1 MYYADFHMEMAMTKD
16 FLSREFNKNFQHAP
30 RYFRAPGRINLIGE
44 HTDYNGGF
52 VLPAGIDRYCSIAIT
67 PSSSQLSTVIASDL
81 DDKVEFEHVPSK
93 SSSGYW
99 MNYIWGVM
107 HAFKV
112 RGLDIQPFNAIIQ
125 SEVPVGA
132 GLSSSA
138 ALEVVFAKAF
148 NELFH
153 FNLSD
158 IELTL
163 IAKEAE
169 NNYVGLQCG
178 IMDMFASVHARK
190 DMAIKLDC
198 RNLDFEYVS
207 LQLKTNKILLI
218 DTCIKH
224 ELASSEY
231 NQRRQECESVV
242 FKLNQ
247 QGIQATSLR
256 DISRVDLD
264 AHRNIFSDKEYQRA
278 SYVIEENN
286 RLHQFVAAIS
296 KNDWTAAGALLCA
309 SHEGLKNKYQ
319 VSCEA
324 LDQLVDWCKSSK
336 GVWGGRMM
344 GGGFGGCTINL
355 VEEEEI
361 SAIIAMVSER
371 YQSRFGVNPKYYIA
385 STGDGACEF

>member
-1 MYYADFHMEMAMTKD
+1 MTKD
-16 FLSREFNKNFQHAP
+16 FLRREFSKNFQHSP
-30 RYFRAPGRINLIGE
+30 RFFRAPGRINLIGE

-52 VLPAGIDRYCSIAIT
+52 VLPAGIDKYCSIAIA
-67 PSSSQLSTVIASDL
+67 PSYNQTSTVIASDL
-81 DDKVEFEHVPSK
+81 NDKVAFQDIPTHPSP
-93 SSSGYW
+93 GHW
-99 MNYIWGVM
+99 INYVWGVM
-107 HAFKV
+107 HAFSA
-112 RGLDIQPFNAIIQ
+112 RGLTIQPFNAVIQ

-153 FNLSD
+153 FNLSN
-158 IELTL
+158 IELTH

-198 RNLDFEYVS
+198 RNLDIEFVP

-242 FKLNQ
+242 EKLNQ
-247 QGIQATSLR
+247 QGVEATSLR
-256 DISRVDLD
+256 DLSKEDLD
-264 AHRNIFSDKEYQRA
+264 LHRSLVSENEYLRA
-278 SYVIEENN
+278 SYVVEENA
-286 RLHQFVAAIS
+286 RLHQFVSAIS
-296 KNDWTAAGALLCA
+296 TSDWTAAGALLNA
-309 SHEGLKNKYQ
+309 SHEGLKNKYN
-319 VSCEA
+319 VSCEE
-324 LDQLVDWCKSSK
+324 LDQLVDWCKSCK

-355 VEEEEI
+355 VEEDEI
-361 SAIIAMVSER
+361 SATIAFVSEQ

>member
-1 MYYADFHMEMAMTKD
+1 MSKE
-16 FLSREFNKNFQHAP
+16 FLGLKFKENFKTEP

-52 VLPAGIDRYCSIAIT
+52 VLPAGIDKYCSIAIA
-67 PSSSQLSTVIASDL
+67 PSSKQPSTVIASDL
-81 DDKVEFEHVPSK
+81 DDGVEFYDIPTEPGSAH
-93 SSSGYW
+93 W
-99 MNYIWGVM
+99 MNYVWGVM
-107 HAFKV
+107 SAFKS
-112 RGLDIQPFNAIIQ
+112 RGYIIPPFNAVIQ
-125 SEVPVGA
+125 SDIPVGA

-148 NELFH
+148 NELFQ
-153 FNLSD
+153 FSLSN
-158 IELTL
+158 IELTMV
-163 IAKEAE
+163 AKEAE

-198 RNLDFEYVS
+198 RNLDVEYVP

-264 AHRNIFSDKEYQRA
+264 AHRNIFSEKEYQRA
-278 SYVIEENN
+278 SYVIEENT

-296 KNDWTAAGALLCA
+296 KNDWSDAGALLCA

-361 SAIIAMVSER
+361 SAIITMVSER

-385 STGDGACEF
+385 STGDGSCEF

>member
-1 MYYADFHMEMAMTKD
+1 
-16 FLSREFNKNFQHAP
+16 
-30 RYFRAPGRINLIGE
+30 
-44 HTDYNGGF
+44 
-52 VLPAGIDRYCSIAIT
+52 
-67 PSSSQLSTVIASDL
+67 LSTVIASDL

-112 RGLDIQPFNAIIQ
+112 RGLDFQPFNAIIQ

-231 NQRRQECESVV
+231 NQRRHECDSVV

-286 RLHQFVAAIS
+286 RLHQFVVAIS

-336 GVWGGRMM
+336 GVWGGRMK
-344 GGGFGGCTINL
+344 FPPSLQWFQND
-355 VEEEEI
+355 I
-361 SAIIAMVSER
+361 SPGLESFQNIILQVQVMVPVNFNASYEKNICIR
-371 YQSRFGVNPKYYIA
+371 TCYARRLFSLCRFSLTQRARTP
-385 STGDGACEF
+385 